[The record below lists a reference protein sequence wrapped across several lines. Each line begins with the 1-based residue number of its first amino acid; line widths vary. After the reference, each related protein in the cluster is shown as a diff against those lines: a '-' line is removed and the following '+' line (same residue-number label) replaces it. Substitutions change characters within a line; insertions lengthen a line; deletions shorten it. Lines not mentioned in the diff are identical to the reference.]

1 MSSVLN
7 VGVMNSNPVGNQI
20 RSLQTQL
27 DALRKDHQLLL
38 LAVETKS
45 PELFAEYGRM
55 KEEIADRAELAQ
67 RATQQQ
73 QQPAPSSARF
83 VPTEK
88 VRKGRF

>member
-1 MSSVLN
+1 
-7 VGVMNSNPVGNQI
+7 MNSNPVGNKI
-20 RSLQTQL
+20 RALENQL
-27 DALRKDHQLLL
+27 EASRKDFQLLL
-38 LAVETKS
+38 SAIETKS

-55 KEEIADRAELAQ
+55 KEEIAERAELSQ

-73 QQPAPSSARF
+73 QAPQNTRF